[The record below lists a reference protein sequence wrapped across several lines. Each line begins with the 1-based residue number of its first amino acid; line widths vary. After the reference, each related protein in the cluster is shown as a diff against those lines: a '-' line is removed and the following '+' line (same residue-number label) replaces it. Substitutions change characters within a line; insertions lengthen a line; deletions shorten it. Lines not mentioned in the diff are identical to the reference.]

1 MSTPAAG
8 SPALP
13 TRPGLRGVFAIRDMR
28 LLLLGFVTSRT
39 GDFLYTVA
47 LVVFIAERTGSPAWV
62 GAAAL
67 VRLLPLA
74 VLSPVAGVL
83 GERVPVRRLLVLCDL
98 GQVATMVGLAVVV
111 AADGPPLVALLFAGA
126 SSALATPYFP
136 VLTSVT
142 PRLVA
147 ENQLAATNTFQ
158 STVENLA
165 MILGP
170 AAGGVLLLVGP
181 PSVPIA
187 LNALTFLASAAF
199 TGAIRY
205 QGTPGGSAGSDESA
219 DEAVGSF
226 LGQLGEG
233 LRATVADR
241 EVAVLVTFASGVT
254 FVYGFELV
262 YLVFVADERLGIG
275 TEGIGYLSAA
285 LGAGGALGA
294 LLTNRLADSPRL
306 RLVLVGTLLGC
317 GVPLGVLAV
326 VSDPWV
332 AYLVLGV
339 EGVASIALDV
349 VVITALQ
356 RMVRPGLLGRVRSI
370 MDSLTITAILLGN
383 VAAVALLSVLSLTA
397 SLVVAGA
404 VLPVLAV
411 ALLPFL
417 GGLETRAAGG
427 QARLLPAADAIER
440 SGLVDGAARP
450 MVEGLAAL
458 AATERLAAGEVLMRE
473 GDAADEV
480 VVLAEGRLDVTVGG
494 LVINVVA
501 APAYVGE
508 IGVLQRSARTATV
521 TAATDCVVHRLP
533 GVHFVAAVSG
543 GVPAPLQ
550 AEIAV
555 RLDRSTGARG
565 A

>member
-8 SPALP
+8 PSEALTP
-13 TRPGLRGVFAIRDMR
+13 RPGLRGVFAIRDMR

-98 GQVATMVGLAVVV
+98 GQVATMVGLAAVV
-111 AADGPPLVALLFAGA
+111 AADGPPLVALLLAGA

-187 LNALTFLASAAF
+187 LNALSFLASAAF
-199 TGAIRY
+199 TAAIRY
-205 QGTPGGSAGSDESA
+205 RGTPGGDGDVQE
-219 DEAVGSF
+219 EAASF
-226 LGQLGEG
+226 LRQLGEG

-306 RLVLVGTLLGC
+306 RLVLVTTLLGC

-332 AYLVLGV
+332 AYVVLGV

-356 RMVRPGLLGRVRSI
+356 RMVQPALLGRVRSI

-383 VAAVALLSVLSLTA
+383 VAAVALLSVVSLTA

-411 ALLPFL
+411 VLLPFL
-417 GGLETRAAGG
+417 AGLETRAAGG
-427 QARLLPAADAIER
+427 RARLLPAVAAIER
-440 SGLVDGAARP
+440 SGLVEGAGRP
-450 MVEGLAAL
+450 VVEGLAAL
-458 AATERLAAGEVLMRE
+458 ATTERLTAGEVLMRE
-473 GDAADEV
+473 GDPAEEV
-480 VVLAEGRLDVTVGG
+480 VVLGEGRLDVTVGG
-494 LVINVVA
+494 LAINVVA

-508 IGVLQRSARTATV
+508 IGVLRSGARTATV

-533 GVHFVAAVSG
+533 GAHVVAAVAG
-543 GVPAPLQ
+543 GIPAPLQ
-550 AEIAV
+550 AEISV
-555 RLDRSTGARG
+555 RLDRSAGARG
-565 A
+565 T